1 MQIEG
6 PRRET
11 ALESNPSV
19 LDTGT
24 PAVVDSALLRRL
36 NFSKR
41 QGSAGGSIASDLAP
55 YLFLLPAC
63 SLIGAF
69 VLYPMLHALAASLT
83 DYNMITDSRFV
94 GINNY
99 KMLLQD
105 PFFWNSLKNTLLY
118 LLVVVP
124 VLVIAPIFL
133 ALLVNKSIPG
143 VKLFRA
149 IFYLPVITSL
159 VVTGLIWKWV
169 YEEQGIL
176 NYFLLSSGITDD
188 PVAFLTEPA
197 NALFSVMAVTIW
209 TGLGYYMVIYL
220 AGLQSIPKH
229 LYEAAEVEGVSSWR
243 QTLFITIPM
252 LKPSIAVVAVMSSI
266 AAMKVFEEV
275 YVMTQGG
282 PLDATKTLVYFIYQ
296 TAFEEFEMGYASAA
310 GVVLFLLTL
319 ILSMIN
325 LFLLRKDR

>member
-1 MQIEG
+1 MQTSNTSGDVLTHEDG
-6 PRRET
+6 VASRGWSRWRRIRI
-11 ALESNPSV
+11 
-19 LDTGT
+19 GGGF
-24 PAVVDSALLRRL
+24 SALV
-36 NFSKR
+36 
-41 QGSAGGSIASDLAP
+41 P

-63 SLIGAF
+63 AVIGAF
-69 VLYPMLHALAASLT
+69 VLYPMLHAIMASLT
-83 DYNMITDSRFV
+83 DYNMITESRFI
-94 GINNY
+94 GADNY
-99 KMLLQD
+99 RMLMQD

-133 ALLVNKSIPG
+133 ALLVNRSLPG
-143 VKLFRA
+143 IKLFRA
-149 IFYLPVITSL
+149 VFYLPVITSL

-176 NYFLLSSGITDD
+176 NYFLLSTGITDD
-188 PVAFLTEPA
+188 PVAFLTDPA
-197 NALFSVMAVTIW
+197 NALFSVMAVTVW

-220 AGLQSIPKH
+220 AGLQSIPRH
-229 LYEAAEVEGVSSWR
+229 LYEAAEVEGVSKWR
-243 QTLFITIPM
+243 QTLFITIPL

-296 TAFEEFEMGYASAA
+296 SAFEEFEMGYAAAA

-319 ILSMIN
+319 VLSLVN

>member
-1 MQIEG
+1 MQTGNASREEVLTTCAPAEG
-6 PRRET
+6 DVARFRQ
-11 ALESNPSV
+11 V
-19 LDTGT
+19 
-24 PAVVDSALLRRL
+24 LLRMPVAIPTP
-36 NFSKR
+36 R
-41 QGSAGGSIASDLAP
+41 QGSVLGALAP

-63 SLIGAF
+63 VIIGAF
-69 VLYPMLHALAASLT
+69 VLYPMLNAIMASLT
-83 DYNMITDSRFV
+83 DYNMITESRFV
-94 GINNY
+94 GLDNY
-99 KMLLQD
+99 QLLVQD
-105 PFFWNSLKNTLLY
+105 PFFWNSLRNTLLY

-133 ALLVNKSIPG
+133 ALLVNRALPG
-143 VKLFRA
+143 IKFFRA
-149 IFYLPVITSL
+149 VYYLPVITSL

-176 NYFLLSSGITDD
+176 NYFLLSTGITED
-188 PVAFLTEPA
+188 PVAFLTDPS
-197 NALFSVMAVTIW
+197 NALFSVMAVTVW

-229 LYEAAEVEGVSSWR
+229 LYEAAEVEGVSKWR
-243 QTLFITIPM
+243 QTLFITIPL

-296 TAFEEFEMGYASAA
+296 SAFEEFEMGYAAAA

-319 ILSMIN
+319 ILSLLN